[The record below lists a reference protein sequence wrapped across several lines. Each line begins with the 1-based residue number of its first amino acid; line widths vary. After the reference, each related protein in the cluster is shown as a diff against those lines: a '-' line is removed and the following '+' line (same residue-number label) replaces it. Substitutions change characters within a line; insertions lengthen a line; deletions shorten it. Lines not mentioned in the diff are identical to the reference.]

1 MDARA
6 YGGRRAYGR
15 RAGGGGRG
23 AAGLAL
29 AALLLSGGCGSGD
42 DATGTGAADTADP
55 EPPGSSAPASP
66 GAGDE
71 AGGDRGGNEGGDGD
85 RAGQRLEE
93 LRVRAPGSMDGY
105 ARDRFPHWSTVRGN
119 CDTREAVLERD
130 GKDVR
135 TDRACKAVSG
145 SWRSPYDG
153 GTWTETSD
161 VDIDHIV
168 PLAEAWRS
176 GADGWTD
183 DRREELAN
191 DMERPQLLA
200 VTDNV
205 NQSKGDSPPDEWK
218 PPLKDYW
225 CAYAGDWTEV
235 KHHYALSV
243 TEKER
248 TALREMLDRCPG

>member
-1 MDARA
+1 M
-6 YGGRRAYGR
+6 
-15 RAGGGGRG
+15 
-23 AAGLAL
+23 
-29 AALLLSGGCGSGD
+29 LLCGGCGSGD

-66 GAGDE
+66 GAEDE
-71 AGGDRGGNEGGDGD
+71 AGGNENENGDGDGDGD

-93 LRVRAPGSMDGY
+93 LRVRAPASMDGY

-225 CAYAGDWTEV
+225 CAYAGDWIEV

-248 TALREMLDRCPG
+248 TALRQMLDRCPG